1 MRLAMRATVR
11 GKVRARMRAK
21 VRMTFLLLLAMF
33 AAPLAGPVRAQAP
46 GIAPSDILDA
56 AIGDWN
62 KDGRED
68 LALLAVT
75 DRDDMQVG
83 LYVYLRGAE
92 TDGRLLTLVL
102 TVPDKI
108 WGARGGEGGAFGQE
122 PSIKALA
129 NGSIAIT
136 TQNFG
141 IGRERWEHTLSL
153 AYRDGR
159 FLVAGLTFSS
169 FDSLQEEEPLT
180 CDLNLLTG
188 RGIVNDKPVRFAPL
202 SLTFDRWETTSGED
216 PGIRICR
223 GRQ

>member
-11 GKVRARMRAK
+11 AKVRAK
-21 VRMTFLLLLAMF
+21 VRMTSLLLLAMF
-33 AAPLAGPVRAQAP
+33 AAPGTGPAGAQAGDLRP
-46 GIAPSDILDA
+46 QDILDA

-92 TDGRLLTLVL
+92 TDGSLLTLAL

-136 TQNFG
+136 TQNYG

>member
-1 MRLAMRATVR
+1 MRLT
-11 GKVRARMRAK
+11 
-21 VRMTFLLLLAMF
+21 TLLLLA
-33 AAPLAGPVRAQAP
+33 APLVGPAAAQTVDLRP
-46 GIAPSDILDA
+46 QDILDA

-62 KDGRED
+62 KDGRDD
-68 LALLAVT
+68 LALIAIT

-83 LYVYLRGAE
+83 LYVYLREAE
-92 TDGRLLTLVL
+92 TDGSLLTLAL
-102 TVPDKI
+102 AVPDKI
-108 WGARGGEGGAFGQE
+108 WGGRGGDGGAFGQE
-122 PSIKALA
+122 PSIKALS

-136 TQNFG
+136 TQNYG
-141 IGRERWEHTLSL
+141 IGRNRWEHTLSL

-159 FLVAGLTFSS
+159 FLVAGLTFHA

-188 RGIVNDKPVRFAPL
+188 RGVVNDTPVRFAPL
-202 SLTFDRWETTSGED
+202 SLTLDRWDTSDGED

>member
-1 MRLAMRATVR
+1 MRLT
-11 GKVRARMRAK
+11 
-21 VRMTFLLLLAMF
+21 TLLLLAML
-33 AAPLAGPVRAQAP
+33 AVPLVGPADARVP

-62 KDGRED
+62 KDGRDD
-68 LALLAVT
+68 LALIAIT

-83 LYVYLRGAE
+83 LYVYLREAE
-92 TDGRLLTLVL
+92 TDGSLLTLAL

-108 WGARGGEGGAFGQE
+108 WGGRGGDGGAFGQE

-136 TQNFG
+136 TQNYG
-141 IGRERWEHTLSL
+141 IGRNRWEHTLSL

-159 FLVAGLTFSS
+159 FLVAGLTFLA

-202 SLTFDRWETTSGED
+202 SLTLDRWETADGED